1 MPVNQTSSVFASSF
15 PFSVGLN
22 GVKQEQNLLAVHILV
37 SLLVV
42 LVLFTL
48 FLQWSKIGMA
58 HLRHISVIAN
68 VEHQRFWSNNR
79 TNWWPWLKKHFL
91 YAPLW
96 KKRHNEEL
104 QVSKAVSI
112 GTLPGRGHFVIMVVY
127 AGFNIVWILTLPYH
141 EESRVLIAALRGR
154 AGVMAVFNLFPT
166 IVFALRNNPL
176 IPILHVPF
184 DTFQLFHRWAA
195 RTFIIE
201 AVIHVSAWLAN
212 TREAGGWNAI
222 GKGLTN
228 GPQSQSF
235 AWGLVGAIAGLVI
248 LVQSWSPLRHGFY
261 ETFLVLHKI
270 FVFLVFL
277 GILLHLRLDK
287 LSQAPW
293 MVVIFLIW
301 MYDYLC
307 RGYRIFRYNFNWN
320 RSQYHSKVFIEA
332 LEGEACRLTFHLPTY
347 WKPRPGAHVHTYLPS
362 FALSQS
368 HPFSVAWAD
377 VHELPSGVSSRNTE
391 KMLPLTVKDVEISS
405 LSENAN
411 RRTSISLICRAR
423 TGFTRDLYSQVKN
436 MPGSQCWSWGY
447 VEGFYYG
454 SHESLAS
461 YSDVLLFAGG
471 VGITNQIMF
480 ARKLLD
486 GYAQGTVAVR
496 RIQLVW
502 SCPDKAC
509 LEWVRPWMNEILAM
523 PGRRDAL
530 KILLFITRQRRP
542 ENYLSDSRSVSL
554 VSGRC
559 NVQDVVD
566 RAVIERT
573 GALAVTV
580 CGPGAFADS
589 VRDAVR
595 KRVKVG
601 VVDFVEE
608 AFTY

>member
-1 MPVNQTSSVFASSF
+1 MSGNKSSSTFASSF
-15 PFSVGLN
+15 PYSVGLN
-22 GVKQEQNLLAVHILV
+22 GVKQQQNLQVVHILI
-37 SLLVV
+37 SLLV
-42 LVLFTL
+42 LVILFTL
-48 FLQWSKIGMA
+48 FLRWSKIFIS
-58 HLRHISVIAN
+58 HLRHISVMAN
-68 VEHQRFWSNNR
+68 VESQRFWSNNR
-79 TNWWPWLKKHFL
+79 TDWWPWMKKHFL

-96 KKRHNEEL
+96 KRRHNEEL
-104 QVSKAVSI
+104 QLSKAVSI
-112 GTLPGRGHFVIMVVY
+112 GTLPGRGHFVLMIIY
-127 AGFNIVWILTLPYH
+127 ALFNIGWILTLPYH
-141 EESRVLIAALRGR
+141 EESRELIAALRGR

-176 IPILHVPF
+176 IRILHVPF

-195 RTFIIE
+195 RIFIIE
-201 AVIHVSAWLAN
+201 SVIHVGAWFAN
-212 TREAGGWNAI
+212 TRDAGGWDAI
-222 GKGLTN
+222 GKGLTT

-235 AWGLVGAIAGLVI
+235 AWGLVGAIAALVV

-261 ETFLVLHKI
+261 ETFLAIHKL

-293 MVVIFLIW
+293 MIIIFLIW
-301 MYDYLC
+301 IYDYLC
-307 RGYRIFRYNFNWN
+307 RAYRIFRYNFDWN
-320 RSQYHSKVFIEA
+320 RGQYHSKVFIEA
-332 LEGEACRLTFHLPTY
+332 LDGEACRLTFHLPNY
-347 WKPRPGAHVHTYLPS
+347 WKPRPGAHVHVYLPTFS
-362 FALSQS
+362 SAQS
-368 HPFSVAWAD
+368 HPFSIAWAD
-377 VHELPSGVSSRNTE
+377 VHELPSSVSSRNTE
-391 KMLPLTVKDVEISS
+391 KTLPLTIKDLDISS
-405 LSENAN
+405 LTDNAN
-411 RRTSISLICRAR
+411 RRTSVSLICRAR
-423 TGFTRDLYSQVKN
+423 TGFTRDLYSKVN
-436 MPGSQCWSWGY
+436 DMPESQCWSWGF

-454 SHESLAS
+454 SHDSLSS

-471 VGITNQIMF
+471 VGITHQIMF
-480 ARKLLD
+480 AKQLLK
-486 GYAQGTVAVR
+486 GYAEGSVAAR

-509 LEWVRPWMNEILAM
+509 LEWVRPWMNEILNM
-523 PGRRDAL
+523 PGRREAL
-530 KILLFITRQRRP
+530 KILLFVTRQRRP
-542 ENYLSDSRSVSL
+542 ENYMSDSRTVSL

-559 NVQDVVD
+559 NVQEIVD
-566 RAVIERT
+566 RAVIERS